1 MNKIDEQYSELV
13 SAYLDGSITPE
24 QEHQLHMLLKSGK
37 IRLQDLQD
45 YEQLYRQM
53 EELPTAQP
61 GEKLRNRFYHMLAEE
76 KKRNTSS
83 LWGKIRDWESFIPLR
98 QVAAALGI
106 LLMGIVIGNWQTPIH
121 DYRSQL
127 NRLSDEVS
135 QMRQMM
141 MLNLLDNESATERL
155 KAVNISTEM
164 QSADD
169 RVASALL
176 KTLNNDP
183 NVNVRLAAIEALL
196 HHASNPRVR
205 EGMVDAIALQESPI
219 VQAALADAMLIL
231 QEKRSIEE
239 FQKLLDRN
247 GLDRS
252 VRDKLQT
259 TITALS

>member
-1 MNKIDEQYSELV
+1 MNKIDERYSELV
-13 SAYLDGSITPE
+13 SAYLDGSISTE
-24 QEHQLHMLLKSGK
+24 QEQKLHELLKSGK
-37 IRLQDLQD
+37 IKLQDLQE
-45 YEQLYRQM
+45 YEQLYHQM
-53 EELPTAQP
+53 KELPTAEP
-61 GEKLRNRFYHMLAEE
+61 GEKLRKRFYHMLAEE

-83 LWGKIRDWESFIPLR
+83 LWGSIRDWESLIPLR
-98 QVAAALGI
+98 RVAAALVI

-127 NRLSDEVS
+127 DRLSTEVS

-155 KAVNISTEM
+155 KAVNISTEIR
-164 QSADD
+164 SADD
-169 RVASALL
+169 KVASALL

-231 QEKRSIEE
+231 QEKRSVEE